1 MYLIPTIVQRIQNH
15 TENSTLK
22 SICCDSLSNI
32 GVYVFEKLPVCF
44 KNFLFFLKTNHLFI
58 FQRDKQI
65 VLISLLSGSSY
76 DEENS
81 IRAASIRALAV
92 FAVFPSLRDDICY
105 VENCIDSV
113 LRGLTDGNLEVLIK
127 GSWALAKISDVL
139 MANSLSS
146 KQDIISDEILKKMF
160 DVTLS
165 CKTNDKVRIEFELHI
180 FWLF

>member
-1 MYLIPTIVQRIQNH
+1 MYICTFYRFNSIIKFIV
-15 TENSTLK
+15 
-22 SICCDSLSNI
+22 
-32 GVYVFEKLPVCF
+32 
-44 KNFLFFLKTNHLFI
+44 FI
-58 FQRDKQI
+58 LLQRDKQI

-92 FAVFPSLRDDICY
+92 FAVFPSLRDDMCY
-105 VENCIDSV
+105 VENCIDSI
-113 LRGLTDGNLEVLIK
+113 LRGLTDGSLEVLIK

-146 KQDIISDEILKKMF
+146 KQDVITDEILKKMF

-165 CKTNDKVRIEFELHI
+165 CKTNDKV
-180 FWLF
+180 